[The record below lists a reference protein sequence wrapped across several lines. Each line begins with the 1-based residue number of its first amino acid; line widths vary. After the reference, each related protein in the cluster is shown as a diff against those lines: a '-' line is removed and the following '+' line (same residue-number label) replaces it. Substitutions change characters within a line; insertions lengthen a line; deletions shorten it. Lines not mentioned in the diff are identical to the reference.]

1 MERKESDSWVRAYFS
16 SLLEILSVIRNI
28 RLYHIPSPLCS
39 LHFEGLYEDI
49 NNRHANEEG
58 GNPPGDLNST
68 EKTVD
73 N

>member
-16 SLLEILSVIRNI
+16 FLLETLSVIRNI
-28 RLYHIPSPLCS
+28 RLYHIPSSLWS

>member
-1 MERKESDSWVRAYFS
+1 MERKESDSWVIAYFS
-16 SLLEILSVIRNI
+16 FLLETLSVIRNI
-28 RLYHIPSPLCS
+28 RLYHIPSPLWS

-49 NNRHANEEG
+49 NNRYANEEG
-58 GNPPGDLNST
+58 GIPPGDLNST